1 MPGIVRVMLSRF
13 TLGDTL
19 TATETLADYPATA
32 SWVLYYRLVPR
43 VGGGAAIAFN
53 SAASGSDHLFS
64 VPAAT
69 TAAWAAGVYTWA
81 SWVSNGVSSYSV
93 SQGTTELL
101 ANPRTASGPFDLR
114 SSAQTA
120 LDNVRATIQG
130 KATADVLKYEIAG
143 RSLERY
149 QVSDLI
155 ALESHLSAQVQREQR
170 LASLAAGKPD
180 TRRYAVRLGRA

>member
-1 MPGIVRVMLSRF
+1 MLSRF

-19 TATETLADYPATA
+19 TATETLAEYPANA
-32 SWVLYYRLVPR
+32 GWVLYYRLVPR
-43 VGGGAAIAFN
+43 VGSGPAIAFN
-53 SAASGSDHLFS
+53 STASGSAHIVS

-69 TAAWAAGVYTWA
+69 TASWAAGGYTWA

-93 SQGTTELL
+93 SQGTTDLL
-101 ANPRTASGPFDLR
+101 PNPRTASGPFDLR

-130 KATADVLKYEIAG
+130 KATADVLKYEING

-149 QVSDLI
+149 QVRDLI
-155 ALESHLSAQVQREQR
+155 ALESHLAAQVLREQR
-170 LASLAAGKPD
+170 VAALAAGKPD
-180 TRRYAVRLGRA
+180 SRRYTVRLGRA